1 MTRRP
6 PAITEQ
12 EFRDRIDQAQILMA
26 AEGLDA
32 VFLPAGTSL
41 RYFTGVQ
48 WGLSERL
55 LGAVVPREGRPVFVA
70 PAFEDPKLRQLL
82 AADVEIRVWEEHE
95 SPFTLVA
102 GLLGER
108 GAKRVGLEESTPY
121 AFVRDLAAAAPR
133 IEWADAMP
141 VVSGCRVIKG
151 PAEIALVRYA
161 MALTLGVHRQVHASL
176 REGVTNTEILR
187 MIDRLHREAG
197 ADGGST
203 FAIVA
208 FGADSAYPHGPASEQ
223 TLREGDT
230 VLVDTGCTV
239 EGYHSDL
246 TRTYVF
252 GEPSPRQRDLWNIE
266 RAAQQAAFDA
276 VRPGV
281 ACGAIDDAARG
292 VLERHG
298 LGPGYQT
305 PGCPHRTGHGLGMD
319 IHERPY
325 LVRGNPTPLE
335 RGMIASLEPM
345 LVAYGEM
352 GIRLE
357 DHFVVTEEGAEWLS
371 EPSESIDK
379 PFG

>member
-1 MTRRP
+1 MQRP
-6 PAITEQ
+6 PSITDRER
-12 EFRDRIDQAQILMA
+12 RDRIDQAQILMS

-32 VFLPAGTSL
+32 VLLPAGISL

-55 LGAVVPREGRPVFVA
+55 LGAVLPRDGQPVFVA
-70 PAFEDPKLRQLL
+70 PAFEEPKLRQML
-82 AADVEIRVWEEHE
+82 AEGTEVRLWEEHE
-95 SPFTLVA
+95 SPYGLVA
-102 GLLGER
+102 GLLGEW
-108 GAKRVGLEESTPY
+108 GARRVGLEESTPY
-121 AFVRDLAAAAPR
+121 AFVHALAQAAPA
-133 IEWADAMP
+133 IEWADATP

-161 MALTLGVHRQVHASL
+161 MARTLDIHRRVHATL
-176 REGVTNTEILR
+176 REGLTNTEIITT
-187 MIDRLHREAG
+187 IDRLHREAG

-208 FGADSAYPHGPASEQ
+208 FGPYTAYPHGPAGEQ
-223 TLREGDT
+223 VLREGDT

-252 GEPSPRQRDLWNIE
+252 GEPTARQCELWAIE
-266 RAAQQAAFDA
+266 HEAQQAAFNA

-281 ACGAIDDAARG
+281 ACGVIDDAARA

-325 LVRGNPTPLE
+325 LVRGNGTPLE
-335 RGMIASLEPM
+335 PGMVASLEPM

-357 DHFVVTEEGAEWLS
+357 DHFVVTDDGAQWLTQ
-371 EPSESIDK
+371 PSESIDR